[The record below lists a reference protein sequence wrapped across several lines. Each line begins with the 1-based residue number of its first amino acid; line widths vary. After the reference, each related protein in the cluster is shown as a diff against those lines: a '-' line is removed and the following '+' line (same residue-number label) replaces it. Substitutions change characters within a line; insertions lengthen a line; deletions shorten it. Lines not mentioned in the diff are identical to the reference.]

1 MQQHYNRKPNKQGGT
16 YQPPSRCQLSEGLLD
31 EVAGE
36 CELRMVGLLRGKQV
50 TMIQDGW
57 SNVHNHP
64 VIATCLHLTTSG
76 DGGKKSIFAGSIDTG
91 AEKKTANYISD
102 LAIKQI
108 GQFEDIQM
116 QGCSLHFGQRKQNEA
131 DKTTSRDPLQRG
143 GRKRAQFRP
152 SSGWVR
158 EKGGKKPQLPNDT
171 RWNSQCACVD
181 TFIQNFQLYIE
192 IRNKHSAE
200 IANNIAAIID
210 NVAIHREAMN
220 LQNQL
225 NIVAS
230 ALDRLQSDFAHWEM
244 QSKYGLRFLKTQYYN
259 HTKLSFKQ
267 DLMTGSC
274 HFN

>member
-1 MQQHYNRKPNKQGGT
+1 
-16 YQPPSRCQLSEGLLD
+16 
-31 EVAGE
+31 
-36 CELRMVGLLRGKQV
+36 MVGLLRGKQV

-64 VIATCLHLTTSG
+64 IIATCLHLPTSG

-116 QGCSLHFGQRKQNEA
+116 QGCSLLSDNESKMKLTRQLLETHYKEVDA
-131 DKTTSRDPLQRG
+131 RG
-143 GRKRAQFRP
+143 TQFRP